1 MRVELNLGLI
11 LLVDDKSSLLSV
23 NGDELD
29 KVVSFPPPE
38 ANSLL
43 VTTTDDELEVDVM
56 SALEDNEL
64 R

>member
-1 MRVELNLGLI
+1 M
-11 LLVDDKSSLLSV
+11 DDKSSLLSV